1 MLNHGNHKSFT
12 LLEHVEFQSQGRKNK
27 VIYKAV
33 QLHFRDRIEKEVHLK
48 ENSKKG
54 VISESFHV
62 SRRTLHNF
70 FLHIPD
76 SLRRSRG

>member
-1 MLNHGNHKSFT
+1 MLNHKHFT
-12 LLEHVEFQSQGRKNK
+12 LLEHVEFQSQGRKHK

-33 QLHFRDRIEKEVHLK
+33 QLHYRDKIEKKVHLE

-62 SRRTLHNF
+62 TQIFSTHTRFTEKIKRVK
-70 FLHIPD
+70 
-76 SLRRSRG
+76 